1 MLLHS
6 ATGKPFQQRSR
17 GGDHHGGHQGL
28 PDRRFALIFPRP
40 PLIGAAA
47 VPMTALARVTFQLQR
62 RVRERIV
69 KKAQP
74 HSGREVT

>member
-28 PDRRFALIFPRP
+28 PDRRFALIFSPSAPDRRGGSP
-40 PLIGAAA
+40 DDGTGESDLPASTPGEGEDREESAAA
-47 VPMTALARVTFQLQR
+47 
-62 RVRERIV
+62 
-69 KKAQP
+69 
-74 HSGREVT
+74 